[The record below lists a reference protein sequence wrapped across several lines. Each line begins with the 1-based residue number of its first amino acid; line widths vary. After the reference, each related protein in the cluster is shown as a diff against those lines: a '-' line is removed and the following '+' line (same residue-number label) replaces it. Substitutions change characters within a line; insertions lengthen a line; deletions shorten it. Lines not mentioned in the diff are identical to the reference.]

1 MVEKTLSTK
10 RDFNFWLLL
19 APLLLA
25 VPALQPFLCNEL
37 TAGYDNVLHL
47 WRSLEAD
54 QMLGHGIL
62 YTRWFPNMVFG
73 LGYPMLLFNPP
84 LSALLA
90 ALFYRLGLDWP
101 LAING
106 VFALGTLLSGWT
118 TWLWVRDLRRAAP
131 RIEREVAALAAALVM
146 VTLPFHAYVN
156 YHRASMSEAL
166 AWAFPPLIL
175 WGLGRWQRDAERRG
189 LWAAAGGLAAMLL
202 THDAFAYLILPLLA
216 TWVIAGALDA
226 RTRHAAWRGVWALGL
241 GIGMGAFFWLP
252 SILERGNV
260 QFERVLSYRYSA
272 SFVSLTTLLEPPRA
286 VDASL
291 LNPWLPKGIGLLPAL
306 CMLLALP
313 VLISIRRKEEF
324 WRLLALAVATLGY
337 VWLATPA
344 AAWFWKLVPQL
355 AFLHFPWRFLSPA
368 AVGVAALAGIG
379 CGWLTRRWSP
389 AGPLMLIVLS
399 LGALGWLYPP
409 HTDLP
414 QPATLAGMLDYEHQT
429 GWLGGTTFGELLPKA
444 VQQLPTDNPL
454 EADLRA
460 GREPVRLRPEE
471 LPAGARIHEAGYGPN
486 RARLVVESPIPF
498 RARYWTFAYPGWRV
512 WIDGESVPI
521 IPSEP
526 EGLIAFDVPAGRH
539 TLEIRFGETPLQ
551 LVADALSV
559 LSFALLLISLKKSG
573 TTRTQYG
580 NRDYDPTLGRTKKF
594 FDRAGFCALA
604 LALILVKGLWVDHA
618 NTPLRFA
625 NLVDNRLRR
634 VDVPLGVTFDGQ
646 FRLLGHDALPV
657 TLTADTPLDVW
668 TYWQDTTPGGPEY
681 GIGMALKDEQGVAW
695 NMSTPWPPPWFRE
708 PSATNTW
715 PADQY
720 AAIAQRYEL
729 WSGTPP
735 GVYTLTLS
743 VFEQTSAFTYM
754 AQDAAGQSLGTE
766 LTLGTVHITPPHHR
780 TQDVKTRFS
789 VDSDAVWG
797 PLRLVGYDVDREMA
811 APGAL
816 VMLTFL
822 WQADSAP
829 QADCSTQIQ
838 LLSETGTIAVEFALP
853 PVRADFP
860 TTRWQTGEI
869 WRGRHLVRL
878 PATLDSGRYRWNV
891 VACPE
896 LETATTPS
904 LLAFLDVEA
913 PQRRWDVPD
922 LDITTDAQLGA
933 SATLLGAQ
941 GTLDRVQPGDTLS
954 LTLVWRAEAVMVES
968 YRVFVHLIGPDGALV
983 AQSDGEPAEWYRPT
997 TGWAPGEVVLDPRS
1011 LTLPSDLAPGVYRLY
1026 AGLYTLKEGRLRT
1039 PDGAD
1044 IVALGKI
1051 TIK

>member
-1 MVEKTLSTK
+1 VLTKTPSNK
-10 RDFNFWLLL
+10 RDFNIWLWLT
-19 APLLLA
+19 PLLLA
-25 VPALQPFLCNEL
+25 LPAIQPFLRNEL
-37 TAGYDNVLHL
+37 TVGYDNVLHL

-54 QMLGHGIL
+54 QMLTHGIL

-90 ALFYRLGLDWP
+90 ALFHRLGLDWP

-106 VFALGTLLSGWT
+106 VFAVGTLLSGWT
-118 TWLWVRDLRRAAP
+118 TWLWVRDLRRTAP
-131 RIEREVAALAAALVM
+131 RVEREIAALVAGLVM

-202 THDAFAYLILPLLA
+202 THDAFAYLTLPLLA
-216 TWVIAGALDA
+216 AWVAVNALDA
-226 RTRHAAWRGVWALGL
+226 RTWRTAWRGIWALGL
-241 GIGMGAFFWLP
+241 GIGVAAFFWLP

-286 VDASL
+286 FDTSL

-313 VLISIRRKEEF
+313 VLVSVRRKEGF
-324 WRLLALAVATLGY
+324 WRLLILWIATLGY

-368 AVGVAALAGIG
+368 AVGVATLAGIG
-379 CGWLTRRWSP
+379 CGWLAQRWPP
-389 AGPLMLIVLS
+389 AGPLALVALS

-409 HTDLP
+409 HTALP

-429 GWLGGTTFGELLPKA
+429 GWLGGTTFGELLPKT
-444 VQQLPTDNPL
+444 VQQLPTTNPL

-471 LPAGARIHEAGYGPN
+471 LPAGATIHEANYGPN
-486 RARLVVESPIPF
+486 RARLVVESPAPF

-512 WIDGESVPI
+512 QIDGASVPV

-526 EGLIAFDVPAGRH
+526 EGLITFDIPTGRH
-539 TLEIRFGETPLQ
+539 TLDIRFGETPLR
-551 LVADALSV
+551 LVADTLSALS
-559 LSFALLLISLKKSG
+559 LALLLVSLIKSPPSQAPESPEAFNATG
-573 TTRTQYG
+573 
-580 NRDYDPTLGRTKKF
+580 F
-594 FDRAGFCALA
+594 FALA
-604 LALILVKGLWVDHA
+604 LGLILIKTLWIDQA
-618 NTPLRFA
+618 NIPLHFA
-625 NLVDNRLRR
+625 NLEDNHLRR
-634 VDVPLGVTFDGQ
+634 VDVPLDVTFDGQ
-646 FRLLGHDALPV
+646 FRLLGHDALPT
-657 TLTADTPLDVW
+657 TLAADTPLDVW
-668 TYWQDTTPGGPEY
+668 TYWQDTVPGGPEY
-681 GIGMALKDEQGVAW
+681 GVGMALKDEFGVTW
-695 NMSTPWPPPWFRE
+695 NTPIPWPPPWHRE
-708 PSATNTW
+708 PPAANTW

-720 AAIAQRYEL
+720 AAIAQRYDL
-729 WSGTPP
+729 WPGTPP

-743 VFEQTSAFTYM
+743 VFEQTSAFTYQ

-766 LTLGTVHITPPHHR
+766 LTLGTIQVTPPRHQAR
-780 TQDVKTRFS
+780 AGETRFNA
-789 VDSDAVWG
+789 DGNAVWG
-797 PLRLVGYDVDREMA
+797 PLRLIGYDVDREMA

-816 VMLTFL
+816 ILLTFL

-829 QADCSTQIQ
+829 QIDCSSHVQF
-838 LLSETGTIAVEFALP
+838 LSENGAIAAEFTLP
-853 PVRADFP
+853 PARADFP
-860 TTRWQTGEI
+860 TTRWQAGNV

-878 PATLDSGRYRWNV
+878 PATLNSGRYRWTV
-891 VACPE
+891 SACPE
-896 LETATTPS
+896 IETTTPPS

-913 PQRRWDVPD
+913 PQRLWDAPD
-922 LDITTDAQLGA
+922 LDITTHVQLGG
-933 SATLLGAQ
+933 STTLLGAL
-941 GTLDRVQPGDTLS
+941 GALDTLRPGDTLS

-968 YRVFVHLIGPDGALV
+968 YRVFVHLIGPDGTLV
-983 AQSDGEPAEWYRPT
+983 AQSDGEPAGWYRPT
-997 TGWAPGEVVLDPRS
+997 TSWAPGEIVLDSRS
-1011 LTLPSDLAPGVYRLY
+1011 LALPADLAPGVYRLY

-1039 PDGAD
+1039 PDGTDA
-1044 IVALGKI
+1044 IALREI